1 MGRRPLPEHLKKHP
15 SEYPQLAF
23 RVSKK
28 DKEKLLI
35 LASKITKAMN
45 RQRKENDS
53 YLTKGD
59 VFVRAL
65 FIGFEQLR
73 KNEKEENLIK

>member
-23 RVSKK
+23 RVAKK
-28 DKEKLLI
+28 DKEKLLKAVSD
-35 LASKITKAMN
+35 LTKKLN
-45 RQRKENDS
+45 QQRNENGS

-59 VFVRAL
+59 VFVQAIW
-65 FIGFEQLR
+65 IGFEELKKR
-73 KNEKEENLIK
+73 KPMKT